1 VPWRPELSIV
11 AFRLAGRDDATNQR
25 LFDRIHAS
33 RRIYVSSTTIA
44 PRDGSVGP
52 SLWLRACLLSYRLT
66 DATID
71 EALSVI
77 RAAADGID

>member
-1 VPWRPELSIV
+1 V
-11 AFRLAGRDDATNQR
+11 GR
-25 LFDRIHAS
+25 
-33 RRIYVSSTTIA
+33 
-44 PRDGSVGP
+44 